1 MFISLVYILLLLL
14 LLLLFNN
21 QLIFLSQAKET
32 RIVMKNKFGKSC
44 SIITCGGLVI
54 FHAGF

>member
-1 MFISLVYILLLLL
+1 MFISLVFILLLLL

-44 SIITCGGLVI
+44 SGLVI

>member
-14 LLLLFNN
+14 LLLLLFNS

-44 SIITCGGLVI
+44 SGLVI